1 MVCGNMD
8 VEVVQESYM
17 DDLYDNTE
25 EKVTTEALT
34 IITKMN
40 HILFSRLAQQFSA

>member
-17 DDLYDNTE
+17 DDLYDNSE
-25 EKVTTEALT
+25 EKV
-34 IITKMN
+34 IT
-40 HILFSRLAQQFSA
+40 LVL